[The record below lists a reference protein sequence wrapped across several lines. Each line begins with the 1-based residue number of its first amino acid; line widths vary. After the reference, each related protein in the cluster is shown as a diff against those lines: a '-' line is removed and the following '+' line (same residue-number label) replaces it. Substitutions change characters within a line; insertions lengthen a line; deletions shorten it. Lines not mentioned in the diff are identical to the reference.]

1 MCQIYHEVGSLTI
14 VKQEL
19 EKNKIHHFN
28 SLKEVMDF
36 QASYRDL
43 KERIVENHKNLI
55 QREKE
60 ELEVQMAQIKQAIS
74 IQTDMTTSKLLS
86 RKEDLNISIKN
97 LPNSE
102 SSGLTQGIISAI
114 KRWKLASKP
123 HKLEKNFDRLVLKSV
138 QNLLSLYELDFS
150 RYSYITSNTEEAINK
165 SASTSLQELGHLKST
180 VDQLNTFILG
190 ALGEH
195 QVVKELKTL
204 PDDFHLINNLEIHF
218 PRGIYGGP
226 SLGYIKSVQ
235 MDHVLIGPP
244 GIFLIETKN
253 WSLNSLTDQEL
264 FSPVQ
269 QIKRAGYAMYKLL
282 NHSTLYDDSTLASH
296 HWGDRK
302 IPVRNVI
309 VFINSKPKEKF
320 KYVTILTL
328 SELLGYINYF
338 DPTLSVAESQD
349 ITEHL
354 LNYMD

>member
-14 VKQEL
+14 IKQEL

-36 QASYRDL
+36 QASYQDL
-43 KERIVENHKNLI
+43 KENIVEDHINLI

-60 ELEVQMAQIKQAIS
+60 ELEVQMAQLKQAIS
-74 IQTDMTTSKLLS
+74 IQTDMTTSTLLS
-86 RKEDLNISIKN
+86 RKEELNISIKN
-97 LPNSE
+97 LQNSE
-102 SSGLTQGIISAI
+102 RSGLIRGTISNI
-114 KRWKLASKP
+114 KSWNLASKL
-123 HKLEKNFDRLVLKSV
+123 HKLEKNFDRLVTKSV
-138 QNLLSLYELDFS
+138 QNLRNLYELDFS
-150 RYSYITSNTEEAINK
+150 RYSYILNNTEEAINK
-165 SASTSLQELGHLKST
+165 SASASLQELDHLKST

-204 PDDFHLINNLEIHF
+204 PDDFHLINNLELHF
-218 PRGIYGGP
+218 PRGIYGGQ

-253 WSLNSLTDQEL
+253 WGFNSLADQEL

-269 QIKRAGYAMYKLL
+269 QIKRAGYALYKLL
-282 NHSTLYDDSTLASH
+282 NHTTFYDHSTLATH
-296 HWGDRK
+296 HWGERK

-349 ITEHL
+349 ITKYL
-354 LNYMD
+354 LNYMG